1 MKTHKNKARN
11 NRGNYPTRYWWIPL
25 VVVPILA
32 ALIVGIFN
40 YLPHATDKE
49 VVVISQPPTENN
61 LGTTSNSFKLQMRK
75 EGWFDLTGGE
85 RVYEFELLNTGDRIA
100 ITRDILLEVLS
111 IAEGYP
117 TIEATYVKSEYH
129 ILLKHDQ
136 VGDYLITDMERKYGK
151 GDIEKFAVGVKSDK
165 PGWQYM
171 LRIKVVWYD
180 PEEEEGERILYSDPY
195 IAPL

>member
-1 MKTHKNKARN
+1 MKTQKNKARN
-11 NRGNYPTRYWWIPL
+11 NRDNYPTRYWWITG
-25 VVVPILA
+25 VAVPIIV
-32 ALIVGIFN
+32 ALIGGVF
-40 YLPHATDKE
+40 YLLNITNKE
-49 VVVISQPPTENN
+49 VTTISQPSTENN
-61 LGTTSNSFKLQMRK
+61 LGTTSNNFKLQIRK
-75 EGWFDLTGGE
+75 EGWPDLISGE

-100 ITRDILLEVLS
+100 ITRFILLEVLS

-117 TIEATYVKSEYH
+117 TVEATFVKSEYH
-129 ILLKHDQ
+129 ILLKHDK

-151 GDIEKFAVGVKSDK
+151 GDIEKFAVGVKSDE

-180 PEEEEGERILYSDPY
+180 PEEEGERILYSDPY